1 MDYFFSS
8 ELVNELEPP
17 GQGILSRTLYN
28 DDHVKVVIFGF
39 SAGQELS
46 AHTAPF
52 PADLIFLRGEGKVTL
67 GSDEI
72 YVRAGSFAH
81 MTANLPH
88 AIVAATPLVMAL
100 IMIKGLRS
108 DGRA

>member
-1 MDYFFSS
+1 
-8 ELVNELEPP
+8 
-17 GQGILSRTLYN
+17 
-28 DDHVKVVIFGF
+28 
-39 SAGQELS
+39 
-46 AHTAPF
+46 
-52 PADLIFLRGEGKVTL
+52 LIVLRGEGKVTL